1 MGEGLRIGVIGLG
14 AIGGPVAARLAS
26 TLPAGDE
33 LHLAAGSEAT
43 ATNLRTLGLTVE
55 LPGEVLTVPAARLA
69 LPKLSIDAQLPAVE
83 GGYHVLLLCVR
94 SEATHAALL
103 HAVPL
108 LARSGA
114 IVCLQNGLPEE
125 AAAAQAGAARTL
137 GAVIGWSSTVD
148 RPGHYRITGKG
159 AFCLGA
165 FKPEGEAQLEKCR
178 ALLARAFPVK
188 LTRNLVGARWGKLA
202 LNCAISTLGAV
213 SGLSFGELAQRP
225 LARRLALRCIGEV
238 VAVAH
243 ASFVELEPSSGLRAE
258 WLDGLSRPWLNPLR
272 GLLFRLAAAQRPTQR
287 SGMLERLL
295 AGRTSGQIDDLNGAV
310 VRIAERLGVAV
321 PVNRALLE
329 LVHAIERGEVKI
341 GPENLAKAQAEKQ

>member
-1 MGEGLRIGVIGLG
+1 VGAGLRSGVIGLG
-14 AIGGPVAARLAS
+14 AIGGPVAARLA
-26 TLPAGDE
+26 AGLQPGE
-33 LHLAAGSEAT
+33 ILRLAAGSEAT
-43 ATNLRTLGLTVE
+43 AAKLRTGGLAVE
-55 LPGEVLTVPAARLA
+55 FPGEPLTVPATRFA
-69 LPKLSIDAQLPAVE
+69 LPDLSIDAQLPSVE

-94 SEATHAALL
+94 SEATQAALL

-114 IVCLQNGLPEE
+114 LVCLQNGLPEE
-125 AAAAQAGAARTL
+125 AAAAQAGAGRTL
-137 GAVIGWSSTVD
+137 GAVIGWSASVD
-148 RPGHYRITGKG
+148 APGRYRITGKG

-165 FKPEGEAQLEKCR
+165 FAPEGAAQLERCQ
-178 ALLARAFPVK
+178 ALLARAFPTSITK
-188 LTRNLVGARWGKLA
+188 NLAGARWGKLA

-243 ASFVELEPSSGLRAE
+243 ASGVALEPSSGLRAE

-272 GLLFRLAAAQRPTQR
+272 GLLFRLAAAQRPAQR

-310 VRIAERLGVAV
+310 VRIAAQVGVAV
-321 PVNRALLE
+321 PVNRALLDR
-329 LVHAIERGEVKI
+329 VHAIERGEVEI
-341 GPENLAKAQAEKQ
+341 GPENLAGLEGG